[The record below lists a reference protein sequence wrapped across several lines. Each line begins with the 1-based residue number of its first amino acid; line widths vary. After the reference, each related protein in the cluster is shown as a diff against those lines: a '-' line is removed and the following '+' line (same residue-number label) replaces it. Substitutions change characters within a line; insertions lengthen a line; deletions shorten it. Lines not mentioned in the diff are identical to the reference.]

1 LYLDEGFRQQTA
13 NDQKETLLMTPVRIG
28 KPQTPYLIR
37 GWEASFDILFALV
50 LGRGTDLLLEPQKH
64 EPRSV
69 TIVNKFSGKALEVEN
84 SSVHQGARIQQVT
97 FNGAASRHWFVKFTK
112 FIRRRTIPST
122 IGRQARRFCPAFLR
136 FPAAGYSLVADHS
149 GLCLGIPNGS
159 MGKAVAVQQF
169 PLNGGSS
176 HLWGVVPDDAG
187 FNFIVNL
194 KSGLVLDVADR
205 SLKNYATVW
214 QYPFNGEDSQRWQL
228 LK

>member
-1 LYLDEGFRQQTA
+1 
-13 NDQKETLLMTPVRIG
+13 MIIG
-28 KPQTPYLIR
+28 L
-37 GWEASFDILFALV
+37 EATFDVLFALV
-50 LGRGTDLLLEPQKH
+50 LGKGTDLLLETEKH

-97 FNGAASRHWFVKFTK
+97 LSGAASQHWFVKFTK
-112 FIRRRTIPST
+112 FIRCPTIPST
-122 IGRQARRFCPAFLR
+122 IGRQAQRFWAAFLR

-149 GLCLGIPNGS
+149 GLCLDIPNGS
-159 MGKAVAVQQF
+159 MDKAVAVQQF

-176 HLWGVVPDDAG
+176 HLWGFVPDDTG

-194 KSGLVLDVADR
+194 KSGLVLDVADN

-214 QYPFNGEDSQRWQL
+214 QYPFNGGDSQRWQL

>member
-1 LYLDEGFRQQTA
+1 
-13 NDQKETLLMTPVRIG
+13 MTPVRIG
-28 KPQTPYLIR
+28 KPQTPYLTR
-37 GWEASFDILFALV
+37 GLEASFDILFALV
-50 LGRGTDLLLEPQKH
+50 LGKGTDLLLETEKH

-97 FNGAASRHWFVKFTK
+97 LSGAASQQWFVKFTK
-112 FIRRRTIPST
+112 LIRCRTIPST
-122 IGRQARRFCPAFLR
+122 IGRRAQRLWPAFLR
-136 FPAAGYSLVADHS
+136 SPAAAYSLVADHS
-149 GLCLGIPNGS
+149 GLCLDIPNGS

-176 HLWGVVPDDAG
+176 HLWGFVPDDTG

-194 KSGLVLDVADR
+194 KSGLVLDVADY

-214 QYPFNGEDSQRWQL
+214 QYPLNGGDSQRWQL

>member
-1 LYLDEGFRQQTA
+1 L
-13 NDQKETLLMTPVRIG
+13 
-28 KPQTPYLIR
+28 
-37 GWEASFDILFALV
+37 EATFDVLFALV
-50 LGRGTDLLLEPQKH
+50 LGKGTDLLLETEKH

-69 TIVNKFSGKALEVEN
+69 TLVNKFSGKALEVEN

-97 FNGAASRHWFVKFTK
+97 LSGAASQHWFVKFTK
-112 FIRRRTIPST
+112 FIRCRTIPST
-122 IGRQARRFCPAFLR
+122 IGRQAQRFWAAFLR

-149 GLCLGIPNGS
+149 GLCLDIPNGS
-159 MGKAVAVQQF
+159 MDKAVAVQQF

-176 HLWGVVPDDAG
+176 HLWGFVPDDTG

-194 KSGLVLDVADR
+194 KSGLVLDVADN

-214 QYPFNGEDSQRWQL
+214 QYPFHGGDSQRLQL

>member
-1 LYLDEGFRQQTA
+1 MKAIDSGATA
-13 NDQKETLLMTPVRIG
+13 NDQKETLLVTPVRIG

-37 GWEASFDILFALV
+37 ALEATFDILFALV
-50 LGRGTDLLLEPQKH
+50 PGKRADLLLETEKH

-97 FNGAASRHWFVKFTK
+97 LNGAPSQHWFVKFTK
-112 FIRRRTIPST
+112 CIGGRTLLGT
-122 IGRQARRFCPAFLR
+122 TGRQAQQFWPAFLR
-136 FPAAGYSLVADHS
+136 FPAAGYSLIADHS
-149 GLCLGIPNGS
+149 GLCLDVPNGS
-159 MGKAVAVQQF
+159 MDKAVAIQQF
-169 PLNGGSS
+169 PRNEGSS
-176 HLWGVVPDDAG
+176 QLWGIVPDDTG

-194 KSGLVLDVADR
+194 KSGLVLDVADN

-214 QYPFNGEDSQRWQL
+214 QFPFNGGDSQRWQL